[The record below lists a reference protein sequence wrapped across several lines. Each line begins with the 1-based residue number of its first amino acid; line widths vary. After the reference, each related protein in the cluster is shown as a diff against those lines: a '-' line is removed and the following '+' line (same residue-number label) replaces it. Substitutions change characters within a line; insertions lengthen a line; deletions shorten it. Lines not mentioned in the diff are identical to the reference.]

1 MTYLI
6 ISYLSAFE
14 GFIEYNLG
22 FDGYDRLSSDFGE
35 GALKKATT
43 SKDGSRRVN
52 YPILTWRGGDKK

>member
-1 MTYLI
+1 V
-6 ISYLSAFE
+6 S
-14 GFIEYNLG
+14 NLG
-22 FDGYDRLSSDFGE
+22 FYGYDRLSSDFGE